1 MLEHSGLYSE
11 KVIQLSQDNCYDYA
25 VFTVTNLA
33 YLPKALVLAESLLKF
48 DNIKLHIFII
58 DRKVDINL
66 SESYGKYIWIEDVG
80 FSGLYELAFKYDI
93 TELST
98 SLKPWLTLRLLE
110 KYQKVIFLDPDTC
123 LYNSVTPILNDLD
136 EHAIVLAPHY
146 TIPHSNNLPDSDI
159 SMLRFGSFNLGFYAV
174 RNSEQSIY
182 FLNWWDDR
190 CRRFCYFETQFGLS
204 TDQKWVSIAP
214 CFFQDLY
221 VSFNLGY
228 NVAFWNLQERQLTKK
243 SQDNY
248 FINGKFKLIFFHFS
262 AFDEA
267 KPEQLSKRVFNRND
281 YMNTCLVELAFEY
294 KESLLKY
301 KKIIPVIKYGFDFMS
316 NGDYISPTF
325 RRAYACVVGELQIHA
340 DPFDSMG
347 PVGLF
352 AIKNHLLTKDNR
364 QYSTEGLGEM
374 TSYKNSFLLINFI
387 MRIILRVLGP
397 NKFANFSRLL
407 VYLSSYRQNR
417 GLWKI

>member
-1 MLEHSGLYSE
+1 MNNESYNS
-11 KVIQLSQDNCYDYA
+11 YT

-33 YLPKALVLAESLLKF
+33 YLPKALVLADSLFKY
-48 DNIKLHIFII
+48 DKAKLQIYII
-58 DRKVDINL
+58 DRKINIDL
-66 SESYGKYIWIEDVG
+66 PNSSAEFIWIEDVG
-80 FSGLYELAFKYDI
+80 VADFYEMAFKYDI

-98 SLKPWLTLRLLE
+98 SLKPTLTLKLLE
-110 KYQKVIFLDPDTC
+110 RHHKVIFLDPDTH
-123 LYNSVTPILNDLD
+123 LYHSVIPILNDLD
-136 EHAIVLAPHY
+136 EHAIVLTPHY
-146 TIPHSNNLPDSDI
+146 TIPHQNNLPDSDI

-174 RNSEQSIY
+174 RNAEQSIY
-182 FLNWWDDR
+182 FLKWWDDR

-228 NVAFWNLQERQLTKK
+228 NVAFWNLQERQIGKD
-243 SQDNY
+243 SQGMY
-248 FINGKFKLIFFHFS
+248 FVNNEFPLIFFHFS
-262 AFDEA
+262 SFDEMN
-267 KPEQLSKRVFNRND
+267 PSLLSKRQFNREVFED
-281 YMNTCLVELAFEY
+281 TCLVELALTY
-294 KESLLKY
+294 KDLLERY
-301 KKIIPVIKYGFDFMS
+301 KQIIPVVKYGFDYMN

-325 RRAYACVVGELQIHA
+325 RRAYASVVNELDKHI

-352 AIKNHLLTKDNR
+352 AKKNYLLTKGNQ
-364 QYSTEGLGEM
+364 QYLAEGVGEM
-374 TSYKNSFLLINFI
+374 SSYKNSFLVINFV

-407 VYLSSYRQNR
+407 VYLSSYRLNR
-417 GLWKI
+417 GLWRV